1 MATGP
6 SKQELEMYWQNSRQ
20 YFDELAKHYKQADPQ
35 YYKEYIEPFYSN
47 PFRGTYESKQS
58 RGGAGK
64 AIIVIVA
71 LLVLG
76 IAGAASFMIF
86 YLGNDDTGSKE
97 LEKIIKDIDS
107 EKKTVDKETT
117 TEKESTDNNDV
128 NKKPTENETD
138 PDERSDQ
145 DHFIEASKK
154 ISEKDYD
161 KAEYHL
167 KKVKKGSEYYEQ
179 AQQML
184 KNMKFLRQ
192 YNK

>member
-1 MATGP
+1 MASGP
-6 SKQELEMYWQNSRQ
+6 SKQELEMYWQNSRP
-20 YFDELAKHYKQADPQ
+20 YFDELARHYQQADPQ
-35 YYKEYIEPFYSN
+35 YYKEYIEPFYTN
-47 PFRGTYESKQS
+47 PFRGTYQAKQS

-64 AIIVIVA
+64 AIIVMVA
-71 LLVLG
+71 ILVLG

-86 YLGNDDTGSKE
+86 YLGSDDTSSKE
-97 LEKIIKDIDS
+97 LEKIIKDIDP
-107 EKKTVDKETT
+107 EKKTVEKETSTEKETTKNDKDKQSDKET
-117 TEKESTDNNDV
+117 SN
-128 NKKPTENETD
+128 D

-145 DHFIEASKK
+145 DHFIEASKQ
-154 ISEKDYD
+154 IAEKDYD

-179 AQQML
+179 AQQLL